1 MKRCMNFAELEEVY
15 DRVARAIDAVGQQG
29 ESLFLSKLVMTLAH
43 RVGDVESV
51 SEAIRIAIGHGVD
64 PLQL

>member
-1 MKRCMNFAELEEVY
+1 MKKCLEFAELEEVY
-15 DRVARAIDAVGQQG
+15 DLVARAIDAVGQQG

-51 SEAIRIAIGHGVD
+51 SQAIRVASGSGVD
-64 PLQL
+64 PLHL